1 MQKTVSLAVAAVAL
15 AASLMLPGRA
25 DAALIVY
32 AQQAGVN
39 GGAITPIALGPD
51 FSNGSFTGTYGDF
64 TLTLLGAA
72 SSNTPSLS
80 TLLSAAVRL
89 QNNATDF
96 RTISLYASQVNYS
109 LPVGNPLQVESGL
122 SGTVVTGTL
131 TGTGV
136 FQAYLDRGNAQL
148 GTSDFTNGPQNIT
161 FNGSTF
167 DTGSAFGTF
176 DRTNLLYS
184 ITSRFTATVSGGG
197 QGNFSSHV
205 IVSPA
210 IVVPEPSGV
219 ALAGMAMVAG
229 VGCLWRRRA
238 TQVV

>member
-15 AASLMLPGRA
+15 AASTMLPKQA
-25 DAALIVY
+25 NATLIIY

-39 GGAITPIALGPD
+39 GGAITQIASGVD
-51 FSNGSFTGTYGDF
+51 FSSASFNGTYGDF

-72 SSNTPSLS
+72 STNSPSLS
-80 TLLSAAVRL
+80 SLLSAAVRL
-89 QNNATDF
+89 RNNATDF
-96 RTISLYASQVNYS
+96 RTISLYASQDNYS
-109 LPVGNPLQVESGL
+109 LPAGTPLQVESGL
-122 SGTVVTGTL
+122 SGTVNTGTL

-136 FQAYLDRGNAQL
+136 FQAYLDRNNAQL
-148 GTSDFTNGPQNIT
+148 GTSDFTNGPQNVT

-176 DRTNLLYS
+176 NRTNPLYS

-197 QGNFSSHV
+197 EGNFSSHV
-205 IVSPA
+205 NVAP
-210 IVVPEPSGV
+210 VPEPSGV
-219 ALAGMAMVAG
+219 AMAGMAMVAG